1 MIKAF
6 LEYLELEKNYSLHTC
21 DAYRRDL
28 EQFKTFLEGQQP
40 CVDLLLVDY
49 ANVRSWIADLTQS
62 ISNRSINRKLAS
74 LKAFYSYLQR
84 IGERST
90 NPLSSHRSLKTEHK
104 IALPLSENE
113 MEDLL
118 ANMQFED
125 TFEGRRDQLLIE
137 LLYGTG
143 IRRKELID
151 LRLSDVDFAAGVL
164 RVKGKRNKERILPL
178 LPELSNLVQTYVS
191 DLPAKLSLSPNS
203 PLLVTSKGKSLYPTF
218 VYRVINKYIQRVS
231 SKVKKSP
238 HILRHTFATHL
249 LNRGADLNSVKE
261 LLGHASLAS
270 TQVYTHS
277 SIEDLKKVHLATHP
291 RSKED

>member
-1 MIKAF
+1 MAISKF
-6 LEYLELEKNYSLHTC
+6 LEYLEFEKNYSFHTRE
-21 DAYRRDL
+21 AYRRDL
-28 EQFKTFLEGQQP
+28 EQFQSFLEQKGQTS
-40 CVDLLLVDY
+40 LVQCEY
-49 ANVRSWIADLTQS
+49 PYVRAWIAELSGS

-74 LKAFYSYLQR
+74 LKAFYAYLEQ
-84 IGERST
+84 IGERGA
-90 NPLSSHRSLKTEHK
+90 NPLLAQKSLKTETR
-104 IALPLSENE
+104 IALPLSESE
-113 MEDLL
+113 MQELL
-118 ANMQFED
+118 GVIRFED
-125 TFEGRRDQLLIE
+125 SFEGQRDQLIIE

-151 LRLSDVDFAAGVL
+151 LRQGDVDFSASVL
-164 RVKGKRNKERILPL
+164 KVTGKRNKQRVIPL
-178 LPELSNLVQTYVS
+178 LPEL
-191 DLPAKLSLSPNS
+191 LSLIQNYLTSMPPHFPKSFES
-203 PLLVTSKGKSLYPTF
+203 PLLITSKGRSLYPTF
-218 VYRVINKYIQRVS
+218 VYRVINKYLDKVS

-277 SIEDLKKVHLATHP
+277 SIEDLKKVHLAAHP